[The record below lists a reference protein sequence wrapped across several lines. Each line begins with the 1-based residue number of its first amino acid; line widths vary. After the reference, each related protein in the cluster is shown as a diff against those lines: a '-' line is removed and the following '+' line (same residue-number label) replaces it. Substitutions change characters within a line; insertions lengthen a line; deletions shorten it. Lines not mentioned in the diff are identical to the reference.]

1 MGESA
6 WARKFF
12 TIWTGQALSLIGSA
26 LVQFALLLWIAD
38 VYRDAVML
46 SVAAVMGILPQ
57 VILGP
62 FAGAYVDRL
71 NRRRVMI
78 AADSLT
84 ALATLLLMT
93 SFALGTIQL
102 WQVFVVM
109 FFRST
114 MQAFHWPA
122 MQASTTLMVPE
133 EHLARISGLNQT
145 VQGFS
150 SILAPAL
157 GALLYVSLPMNWVLS
172 VDLLTAALAVIA
184 LLSVRIPEV
193 RKAAAG
199 AAASVVSDLKDA
211 FQYLRSWKGML
222 AMVIIFSVVN
232 FLINP
237 AFTLFSLLTLDYF
250 GKGAYEVGLIETVA
264 GIGMIVGG
272 LALVRWGGSKRKIVT
287 CMSALAISGGAV
299 LVIGLLP
306 PTWFSVAVVAALVI
320 GVTIAMVNG
329 SAMAIMQK
337 GVRADMQGRVFA
349 LMSSIATGMSPLGL
363 ILSGPISKAFGI
375 QVWFV
380 LGGAAMLFIGA
391 VSFFLPVLMRMEDR
405 ETEKVDIVPPA

>member
-1 MGESA
+1 VGESA